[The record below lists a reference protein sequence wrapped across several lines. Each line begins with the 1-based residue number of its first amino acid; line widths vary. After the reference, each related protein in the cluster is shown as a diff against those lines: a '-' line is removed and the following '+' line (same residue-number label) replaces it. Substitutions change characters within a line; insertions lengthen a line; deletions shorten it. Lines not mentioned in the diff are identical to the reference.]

1 MQTVDREPITFAQ
14 LLDLPGVVEDLA
26 LRSRFGFCAF
36 HGGNLERRTERIAE
50 RAAERSGA
58 SYYGVVQPK
67 GTRRHIPSKFVTA
80 DQSPQLASFLDHC
93 DVVVAIH
100 GYGLRGRWI
109 DLLFGGQNR
118 ELAKHMAHHVRHTTP
133 SYRCVDDLD
142 DIPARLRGV
151 HPDNPANRP
160 RLGGVQIELPPRIR
174 GLTPMAAYWPGH
186 DWRAEPFP
194 HIEWLIEGLA
204 EGALAWPA
212 ETSAPMRSTAVASTS
227 VGAAAAQ

>member
-1 MQTVDREPITFAQ
+1 MQAVDREPITFAE
-14 LLDLPGVVEDLA
+14 LLELPGVVEELE

-36 HGGNLERRTERIAE
+36 HGGNLERRTERIAAQ
-50 RAAERSGA
+50 AAERSGA
-58 SYYGVVQPK
+58 SYYGVLQPR
-67 GTRRHIPSKFVTA
+67 GTRRHIPSKFVTP
-80 DQSPQLASFLDHC
+80 DQSSQLASFLDHC

-118 ELAKHMAHHVRHTTP
+118 ELAKHMAHFVRHTAP
-133 SYRCVDDLD
+133 SYRCVDELD
-142 DIPARLRGV
+142 DIPPRLRGV
-151 HPDNPANRP
+151 HPDNPANQP
-160 RLGGVQIELPPRIR
+160 RFGGVQIELPPRIR

-204 EGALAWPA
+204 EGALAWAGATSGRP
-212 ETSAPMRSTAVASTS
+212 ESAPTAS
-227 VGAAAAQ
+227 VDSATAQ